1 MFQSRT
7 HNNRI
12 NLLNIK
18 ALRIVYLNFNKLFK
32 KHESFKIHHKN
43 ILILA
48 IDVFFEWTVLTN
60 YE

>member
-1 MFQSRT
+1 MFQLRT

-48 IDVFFEWTVLTN
+48 IDVFLN
-60 YE
+60 GLS